1 MKIGI
6 FFESS
11 PREGGAFHTNLNI
24 VNIFNEYNNDDLD
37 ITYIVRSKEIEKIL
51 ISKGCKCLFFEQDIF
66 FRTQIFLRLSKFFSS
81 LIKKLGISNKFEK
94 ILKVNKFE
102 LIYFNSPTLY
112 STYLNEIP
120 FVMNIYEMQHKTDN
134 YFPEYRVK
142 GHSLDTRDLIINNA
156 ISKAFKI
163 IVATN
168 KDKRLLK
175 ELYNSVDKNVEI
187 QPYVP
192 QLPNLYENDFKNVNF
207 KEIFSKYKINKKN
220 IFFYPAQFWSHKN
233 HKYIIDAALELV
245 KNNIKDFLF
254 IFTGHDKGNKNYI
267 IKLIKENKLE
277 DNFLMLDYVDN
288 KELISLY
295 INSDALI
302 MPTFV
307 GHSTLPL
314 YEAFYFNLPVF
325 FTKGLL
331 DDELKKH
338 VYEIDIFNPQNFL
351 NSFNEFSREKNINKD
366 KIKSGKNF
374 YEKNCN
380 KINLFQ
386 NLSKIFKEYEYLKS
400 RWS

>member
-66 FRTQIFLRLSKFFSS
+66 FRTQNFLRLSKFFSS

-120 FVMNIYEMQHKTDN
+120 FVMNIYEIQHKTDN

-233 HKYIIDAALELV
+233 HKYIIDVALELV

-288 KELISLY
+288 K
-295 INSDALI
+295 
-302 MPTFV
+302 
-307 GHSTLPL
+307 
-314 YEAFYFNLPVF
+314 
-325 FTKGLL
+325 
-331 DDELKKH
+331 
-338 VYEIDIFNPQNFL
+338 
-351 NSFNEFSREKNINKD
+351 
-366 KIKSGKNF
+366 
-374 YEKNCN
+374 
-380 KINLFQ
+380 
-386 NLSKIFKEYEYLKS
+386 
-400 RWS
+400 

>member
-66 FRTQIFLRLSKFFSS
+66 FRTQNFLRLSKFFSS

-351 NSFNEFSREKNINKD
+351 NSFNEFSKEKNINKD

>member
-66 FRTQIFLRLSKFFSS
+66 FRTQNFLRLSKFFSS

>member
-66 FRTQIFLRLSKFFSS
+66 FRTQNFLSLSKFFSS

-94 ILKVNKFE
+94 ILKLNKFE

-233 HKYIIDAALELV
+233 HKFIIDAALELV

-351 NSFNEFSREKNINKD
+351 NSFNEFNKEKNINKD

>member
-6 FFESS
+6 FFESF

-24 VNIFNEYNNDDLD
+24 VNIINEYNKNNLD

-51 ISKGCKCLFFEQDIF
+51 IAKGCKCLFFQQDIF
-66 FRTQIFLRLSKFFSS
+66 FRVLNFLSLSKFFSS
-81 LIKKLGISNKFEK
+81 FINKLGIINKFEK
-94 ILKVNKFE
+94 LLKINKFD

-134 YFPEYRVK
+134 YFPEYRIK
-142 GHSLDTRDLIINNA
+142 GHSLDTRDLIIKNA
-156 ISKAFKI
+156 ITKAFKI
-163 IVATN
+163 IVATK
-168 KDKRLLK
+168 KDKNLLK
-175 ELYNSVDKNVEI
+175 ELYNSIDKNVEI

-207 KEIFSKYKINKKN
+207 TEIFSKYKIEKKN

-233 HKYIIDAALELV
+233 HRYIIDVALELL
-245 KNNIKDFLF
+245 KNNINDFIF
-254 IFTGHDKGNKNYI
+254 IFTGHDKGNKSYI
-267 IKLIKENKLE
+267 KKLIQQNKLE
-277 DNFLMLDYVDN
+277 KNFLLLDYIDN

-295 INSDALI
+295 LNSNALI

-331 DDELKKH
+331 DDELRNY
-338 VYEIDIFNPQNFL
+338 VYEIDIFNPHNFL
-351 NSFNEFSREKNINKD
+351 DSFNEFENNKNIKLD
-366 KIKSGKNF
+366 KTNSGKKF
-374 YEKNCN
+374 YEQNCK
-380 KINLFQ
+380 KINLYK
-386 NLSKIFKEYEYLKS
+386 NLSKIFKDYQYLKN